1 MLSLNWKSP
10 VQLECVIIF
19 FIFLFF
25 PWYLLDLDNDVIIVE
40 LWYFSFCNYSLE
52 GVSFKIQEINQV
64 FLINKSPM
72 TKCIIS
78 NNAQRVTNHHKFG
91 ELDEWHFNCH
101 QLKMLI
107 QPHIN
112 KSVISTI
119 KTLGL
124 HHLDVRLSKKKI
136 GFKCQN
142 L

>member
-1 MLSLNWKSP
+1 MPSLDWKSP
-10 VQLECVIIF
+10 IQLECIIIF
-19 FIFLFF
+19 FLFLFF
-25 PWYLLDLDNDVIIVE
+25 PRYLLDLDNDVIIVE

-124 HHLDVRLSKKKI
+124 HHLDVRLSKKI
-136 GFKCQN
+136 GF
-142 L
+142 